1 MSIFILLLIHVA
13 FVKFDKS
20 SEVLY
25 QKIVAAIYISSTY
38 PKGKRKLNVIPAK
51 NKARRKLDK
60 ANAAFLPGAYLNVR
74 DQRKTQ
80 VQHSIA

>member
-38 PKGKRKLNVIPAK
+38 P
-51 NKARRKLDK
+51 
-60 ANAAFLPGAYLNVR
+60 
-74 DQRKTQ
+74 QRKTQ
-80 VQHSIA
+80 AQRYTSQKQSKTQARQGERGFPAGSVLKRT